1 MGMRRPEEPSSKQGV
16 SLIQSEGGGV
26 DIVPMTRTY
35 DYPYFNLRLTWGEV
49 EAEEYRVRV
58 LKGRAACSRGGPG
71 CGRLHDGG
79 GAGFLLPESGPN
91 SPPTLVLEKALG

>member
-1 MGMRRPEEPSSKQGV
+1 
-16 SLIQSEGGGV
+16 V

>member
-1 MGMRRPEEPSSKQGV
+1 M
-16 SLIQSEGGGV
+16 

-58 LKGRAACSRGGPG
+58 LKGTEACSLGGPALHVG
-71 CGRLHDGG
+71 CGARFFHTREWPQPPARPGIRKGPRIVRLT
-79 GAGFLLPESGPN
+79 S
-91 SPPTLVLEKALG
+91 

>member
-1 MGMRRPEEPSSKQGV
+1 M
-16 SLIQSEGGGV
+16 

-58 LKGRAACSRGGPG
+58 LKGRAACSRGGPA
-71 CGRLHDGG
+71 LHDGG
-79 GAGFLLPESGPN
+79 GAGFINECTRKLRVNYGVKM
-91 SPPTLVLEKALG
+91 TLDRFSRKERRA

>member
-1 MGMRRPEEPSSKQGV
+1 M
-16 SLIQSEGGGV
+16 

-35 DYPYFNLRLTWGEV
+35 DYPYFNLRLNWGEV

-58 LKGRAACSRGGPG
+58 YVLKGRAACSRGGPA
-71 CGRLHDGG
+71 LHDGG

>member
-1 MGMRRPEEPSSKQGV
+1 M
-16 SLIQSEGGGV
+16 

-58 LKGRAACSRGGPG
+58 LKGRAACSRGGPA
-71 CGRLHDGG
+71 LHDGVT
-79 GAGFLLPESGPN
+79 GAVRVFFYQRVAPTPRPPWYSK
-91 SPPTLVLEKALG
+91 SP

>member
-1 MGMRRPEEPSSKQGV
+1 M
-16 SLIQSEGGGV
+16 

-58 LKGRAACSRGGPG
+58 LKGTEACSLGGPALHVG
-71 CGRLHDGG
+71 CGAR
-79 GAGFLLPESGPN
+79 FLSSSYQGVAPTPR
-91 SPPTLVLEKALG
+91 PPWYSKRS